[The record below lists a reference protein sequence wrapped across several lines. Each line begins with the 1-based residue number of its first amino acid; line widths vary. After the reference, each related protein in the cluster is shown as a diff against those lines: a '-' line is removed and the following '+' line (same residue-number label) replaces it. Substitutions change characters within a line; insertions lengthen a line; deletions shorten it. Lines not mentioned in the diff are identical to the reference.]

1 MNTARPTTTFTPP
14 DQRAQLLEQ
23 VSLFANGVRRLS
35 NKMNSQ
41 GGLSKSEEGLLDTH
55 MHLLRQKVYQ
65 LHGPMVFIPQPP
77 QRHHQQQQQQPQH
90 HLHLQQSLMTQPINR
105 HIAPCSDSP
114 PTTAPRP
121 ASPQRRRTKRMFTDR
136 ACHHC
141 ETRFTSQWRTGPSGP
156 STLCNACGIRYA
168 RQVKLDRARRSS
180 SPAAASSPIA
190 EASPLLS
197 TGATSPQSQPDSP
210 PLARASVHFLLN

>member
-1 MNTARPTTTFTPP
+1 
-14 DQRAQLLEQ
+14 

-77 QRHHQQQQQQPQH
+77 QRHQQQQQQQQPQH

-156 STLCNACGIRYA
+156 STYVTHPLNLSA
-168 RQVKLDRARRSS
+168 QSS
-180 SPAAASSPIA
+180 FEVSLFAFS
-190 EASPLLS
+190 
-197 TGATSPQSQPDSP
+197 
-210 PLARASVHFLLN
+210 RASFSLFAELFPFLHFQFPFLFFNVVVGHFYKACRLTPCLF